1 MTADSGCLRVL
12 FFAGLRDEVGT
23 GEITLE
29 LTEAC
34 SLDEVLRRLRSQLSS
49 AAIAT
54 LTGENV
60 RIALNQALIT
70 SPMECQPGDELA
82 FLPPVTGG

>member
-1 MTADSGCLRVL
+1 MRTDSPGLRVL

-23 GEITLE
+23 GEVSLE
-29 LTEAC
+29 LAEAC
-34 SLDEVLRRLRSQLSS
+34 SLEDVLRLLQLQLLT
-49 AAIAT
+49 AAIAA

-60 RIALNQALIT
+60 RIALNQTLIT
-70 SPMECQPGDELA
+70 LPVECHPGDELA